1 MAEDEAVETLELP
14 AASIFAPTRFLIDF
28 VAGGASGCVAAAV
41 MNPLEVVKTRLQ
53 SSQMPVAINQ
63 PRFGLRTLTMLHTIY
78 QKEGFRALWKGLT
91 PGMLGVIP
99 SRAFYYA
106 TYHHLKTSAPFLGIG
121 DGMLAHFASAGCA
134 SMMTS
139 TVTNPIW
146 MIRTRMQLDRSSTK
160 TAGGDIAP
168 TRHLSARQTFNHI
181 FKHEGIAS
189 LFKGTTASYLGAV
202 ETAVQWALFERLKL
216 ILRRRREQAGGAED
230 TSSSVE
236 TFGAM
241 LASKLFAS
249 CIGYPH
255 EVIRTRLREQN
266 GDFRKYTGVWS
277 GLYRIFKEEG
287 LKRGLYRGFG
297 VHCLRTVPNAAVTVV
312 LYEYLKDELCQLAAL
327 PNVK

>member
-14 AASIFAPTRFLIDF
+14 TASLFAPTRFLIDF

-53 SSQMPVAINQ
+53 SSQMPQMATNQ

-91 PGMLGVIP
+91 PGMLGVMP
-99 SRAFYYA
+99 SRACYYA
-106 TYHHLKTSAPFLGIG
+106 TYQYLKTSAQSMGIG
-121 DGMLAHFASAGCA
+121 DGMKAHFASAGCA

-146 MIRTRMQLDRSSTK
+146 MIRTRMQLDRSSMK

-181 FKHEGIAS
+181 VKHEGIAS

-202 ETAVQWALFERLKL
+202 ETAVQWALFEQLKL
-216 ILRRRREQAGGAED
+216 MLRRRREQAGGTDD
-230 TSSSVE
+230 TSSLE
-236 TFGAM
+236 CFGAM
-241 LASKLFAS
+241 LVSKGLAS

-255 EVIRTRLREQN
+255 EVIRTRLREQT
-266 GDFRKYTGVWS
+266 GDIRKYTGVWS
-277 GLYRIFKEEG
+277 GLRRIFKEEG
-287 LKRGLYRGFG
+287 LKRGLFRGFG

-312 LYEYLKDELCQLAAL
+312 LYEYLKDELCQLSAL